1 MTAAAAA
8 AVATPAPAV
17 TTESEGRFAS
27 HIAHNMLGQGE
38 SLETLVAGE
47 HWIAIRLASLIVTA
61 PGAENVLARG
71 GGISILYRQSSQAT
85 TATSVDPRKVSVPD
99 MLDMLIASPPLKG
112 RPNNSSSNNNNDDD
126 DDAVQRPQ
134 RWILE
139 HLAVFISHAASLV
152 QLPPALA
159 HECFNVLAALQTEP
173 AVHID
178 HDRLQRRIQVAMHGY
193 LRHAIDAG
201 QSGQTANSSPTSAA
215 EFSRLVLKTV
225 KAIGNVPCDVD
236 CQSDADRREA
246 IEFACGILG
255 TDSATATR
263 PSLTV
268 GATSPM
274 SAKVRLAK
282 EHLTSSRMADSE
294 VRVSGKWFRQAGALK
309 DRQLLLDNGL
319 EAVRANGQ
327 TALTGELLANYI
339 KSRIKRLPMGLVPD
353 PVRDLMTEL
362 LGAACRIWVKP
373 SALAAVKRL
382 LSINPQRREILGD
395 VVSLL
400 TFIMSSST
408 DQPITLD
415 ALASHDSLVAMGSML
430 NAPAQPVDTARAS
443 MDSVGAASNKM
454 APSAPANDI
463 KQKQMRWHRVWGL
476 LYS

>member
-1 MTAAAAA
+1 RLA

-27 HIAHNMLGQGE
+27 HIAHNMLGQA
-38 SLETLVAGE
+38 SRSRRLLLVVQ
-47 HWIAIRLASLIVTA
+47 HWIAIRLASLI
-61 PGAENVLARG
+61 NVLARG
-71 GGISILYRQSSQAT
+71 GGISIFHL
-85 TATSVDPRKVSVPD
+85 VDPRKVSVPD
-99 MLDMLIASPPLKG
+99 MLDMLIASHRSRAVPTTAAATTH
-112 RPNNSSSNNNNDDD
+112 NDDD

-201 QSGQTANSSPTSAA
+201 QSGQTAYHASNSDSNSNSSPTSAA

-225 KAIGNVPCDVD
+225 KAMAHAVRCRLPVGCG
-236 CQSDADRREA
+236 QAGGDRVCLRHSRHR
-246 IEFACGILG
+246 LG
-255 TDSATATR
+255 HGE

-268 GATSPM
+268 GAVAAMDKLYTQM
-274 SAKVRLAK
+274 DRIKKRLDVADVREVRLAK

-362 LGAACRIWVKP
+362 LGAAC
-373 SALAAVKRL
+373 AQEMDAKR
-382 LSINPQRREILGD
+382 NLGD

-415 ALASHDSLVAMGSML
+415 ALASVVKIDADDSLVAMGSML